1 MKKLIFCAAL
11 FLSLLAG
18 AQKPTYP
25 VYKELKDK
33 DLEGILSVQQD
44 KKGLYGFA
52 NAKEKFVIKPKFDE
66 AENFVVVSSK
76 KEGTVFLA
84 KVRSGEKWG
93 VLKRNAL
100 YLFPP
105 QFDAIDDF
113 TTYGT
118 AFVKLGVGYGMISS
132 DGDLLLNS
140 LSAYEKMKNS
150 WTLYKIRERSNEGL
164 YDVKKRAYIIPPTA
178 SSIQLLDHVAIYE
191 KDGKTGIMDTEGNE
205 VIPCNYD
212 KVTLESPY
220 IYTEKDGKYGV
231 ISEEGKI
238 IYDCILPKRPD
249 FIAREY
255 EGMLID
261 GKPAILRR
269 DGTLL
274 TAREYDEQIFAANPA
289 VYSADSLLPHFLKKH
304 LYETLSPVEAKNLWF
319 ADHSFTPAPDYSLV
333 KKTLT
338 GDLNYMRQAVQP
350 VLIKD
355 VPAISVAGLPCY
367 LGIPSLEGVK
377 GIYPHAAYFVL
388 AGTDGLPP
396 TRMFYLEEA
405 HSSDFLGAEIVDVLN
420 DVPILKY
427 AFCTWEGIPMAFVAY
442 NNFSEENPSENRWYE
457 VSNEEDMALL
467 GITVSAPGEDG
478 IAVYQVG
485 SRYGYIG
492 LTSDFFTQPVFDEA
506 NDISRGSAQV
516 LFGGRRQTLSMNIL
530 KNFQSGAVPD
540 GALLGFT
547 LMEDFSWAYGEWAV
561 TSQNLPGGAV
571 SYKLIIAEDGI
582 ARITP
587 AATPE
592 EADKVDTFTYKFEA
606 SDLEGYRLKVN
617 IEGFT
622 SIYVSENN
630 ALLLDYTG
638 AWDITES
645 NVNPLQEL
653 VRK

>member
-1 MKKLIFCAAL
+1 M
-11 FLSLLAG
+11 
-18 AQKPTYP
+18 
-25 VYKELKDK
+25 
-33 DLEGILSVQQD
+33 
-44 KKGLYGFA
+44 
-52 NAKEKFVIKPKFDE
+52 
-66 AENFVVVSSK
+66 
-76 KEGTVFLA
+76 
-84 KVRSGEKWG
+84 
-93 VLKRNAL
+93 
-100 YLFPP
+100 
-105 QFDAIDDF
+105 
-113 TTYGT
+113 
-118 AFVKLGVGYGMISS
+118 
-132 DGDLLLNS
+132 
-140 LSAYEKMKNS
+140 
-150 WTLYKIRERSNEGL
+150 
-164 YDVKKRAYIIPPTA
+164 
-178 SSIQLLDHVAIYE
+178 
-191 KDGKTGIMDTEGNE
+191 
-205 VIPCNYD
+205 
-212 KVTLESPY
+212 
-220 IYTEKDGKYGV
+220 
-231 ISEEGKI
+231 
-238 IYDCILPKRPD
+238 
-249 FIAREY
+249 
-255 EGMLID
+255 
-261 GKPAILRR
+261 
-269 DGTLL
+269 
-274 TAREYDEQIFAANPA
+274 
-289 VYSADSLLPHFLKKH
+289 
-304 LYETLSPVEAKNLWF
+304 
-319 ADHSFTPAPDYSLV
+319 

-457 VSNEEDMALL
+457 VSNEDDMALL

-492 LTSDFFTQPVFDEA
+492 LTSGFFTQPVFDEA

-561 TSQNLPGGAV
+561 TGQNLPGGAV

-622 SIYVSENN
+622 SIYVAENN